1 MSPRRA
7 AGTLSTGRRA
17 APAFNGNY
25 NGPVSQK
32 NAFAIEPANWSTD
45 AATLCAIRLQVFVEE
60 QGVPLELEWD
70 GEDERCEHALAYSP
84 EHMPIGTGRLL
95 PDGRIGRLAVLPEW
109 RRQGAG
115 SALLLYFLE
124 RARKKGFASVRLH
137 AQTRATAFYAR
148 HGFRAHGE
156 EFMDAGIPH
165 VEMSLAFSDKA

>member
-1 MSPRRA
+1 MGTVTQKPR
-7 AGTLSTGRRA
+7 
-17 APAFNGNY
+17 
-25 NGPVSQK
+25 
-32 NAFAIEPANWSTD
+32 FAVKPANWSTD
-45 AATLCAIRLQVFVEE
+45 AATLCAIRLRVFVEE
-60 QGVPLELEWD
+60 QNVPLELEWD

-84 EHMPIGTGRLL
+84 EHAPIGTGRLL

-124 RARKKGFASVRLH
+124 LARKRGFASVTLH

-148 HGFRAHGE
+148 HGFQAHGE

-165 VEMSLAFSDKA
+165 VAMSLVFSDKA

>member
-1 MSPRRA
+1 MGIVTQKPRF
-7 AGTLSTGRRA
+7 TT
-17 APAFNGNY
+17 
-25 NGPVSQK
+25 
-32 NAFAIEPANWSTD
+32 EPANWSTD
-45 AATLCAIRLQVFVEE
+45 AATLCAIRLRVFVEE

-84 EHMPIGTGRLL
+84 ERTPIGTGRML

-109 RRQGAG
+109 RGQGAG

-124 RARKKGFASVRLH
+124 LARKKGFTSVRLH

-148 HGFRAHGE
+148 HGFRTHGE

-165 VEMSLAFSDKA
+165 VEMSLAFSEKA